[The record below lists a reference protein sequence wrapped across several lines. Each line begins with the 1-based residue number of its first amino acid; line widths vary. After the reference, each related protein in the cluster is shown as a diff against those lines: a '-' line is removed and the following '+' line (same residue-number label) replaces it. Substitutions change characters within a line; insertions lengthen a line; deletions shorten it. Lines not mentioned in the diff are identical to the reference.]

1 MPENISNKMSKNILN
16 KMPEDMPIKKYINI
30 IV

>member
-1 MPENISNKMSKNILN
+1 MPKNISNKMSKNILN
-16 KMPEDMPIKKYINI
+16 KMPEDLPININI